1 MVIMGTQFWGYHL
14 VVSVARAHVQMD
26 PTVDATLPRL
36 VIRTTVID
44 KLSATVT
51 KVTQVSIK

>member
-1 MVIMGTQFWGYHL
+1 MVIMGTQFWVYHL

-26 PTVDATLPRL
+26 PTVDATLPHL
-36 VIRTTVID
+36 VTRTTAID